1 MNVLTVN
8 EKHESPASAI
18 TGTENII
25 NHKDFHTWGCPV
37 YVLDAGLQ
45 SGSIGPPK
53 WDPRSRLGI
62 YVGHSPFHAGS
73 VALVMNP
80 TTGLVSPQYHLV
92 FDDDFTTVP
101 FLRLGTEPSNWQE
114 LCKNCTELVTE
125 EAYDLAESWLS
136 RPDLTSEGE
145 RISPPNPTSE
155 SDSSPSPS
163 PPEDASQRGRR
174 VSFDKET
181 KFPNTSK
188 EINHM
193 PKMIN
198 LETAGLRRSSRT
210 PKSTNR
216 LSFFAKFCLITVA
229 AFNIHRAT
237 NPASFTSRIMN
248 QIERTNLSFD
258 GTTNGSHPF
267 AFAAKLSDNECYTMK
282 EMLLQPDAKDFMM
295 AMIDEVKAHEDNDH
309 WEVVPRSKV
318 GNSKTILAIWSFKRK
333 RYPDGSLNKHK
344 ARLCAHGGMQQWG
357 VNYWE
362 TYAPVVN
369 WISVRTLLAIAV
381 MNDLPTTAI
390 DFVLAFPQARLK
402 PEERIFMELP
412 FGMSLENGSSK
423 THVLKL
429 KKNLYGLKQAGLNWF
444 EYLKEG
450 LEERGFQQSEVDPCV
465 FFRSDAIL
473 LCYVDDCIV
482 LSQDSKTVDD
492 IVTSLGTGTD
502 PSDPMKKFKHKYTLT
517 NDGGIKNYLGVEV
530 TKNSDGTIEL
540 KQKFLIERIL
550 KALGLDMDIISAAKP
565 TPVIKPLL
573 HKDLKGLPRKYDWN
587 YRSLV
592 GMLGYLQASTRP
604 DISMAT
610 HQCARFNNNPMLSHE
625 RSIRRIGKY
634 LLGTQDKGIIFS
646 PDISKGIECYVDADF
661 SGNWNAID
669 SEDSENVLSRTGF
682 IIFYAGCPIH
692 WVSKL
697 QTEIALST
705 TESEYI
711 ALSQSMRD
719 VIPLMNLL
727 KEFEKVIPIEKIK
740 PEVKCKVFED
750 NTSCIT
756 VAKAPSMTPRTKHI
770 ALKYHHFRSFVKS
783 GKIVIHSIG
792 TTEQTADILTK
803 PLSGELFVYLR
814 KKMMG
819 W

>member
-1 MNVLTVN
+1 M
-8 EKHESPASAI
+8 
-18 TGTENII
+18 
-25 NHKDFHTWGCPV
+25 
-37 YVLDAGLQ
+37 DAGLQ

-73 VALVMNP
+73 VALVLNP

-114 LCKNCTELVTE
+114 LCATCTEKVTE
-125 EAYDLAESWLS
+125 ESYDLAKSWLAK
-136 RPDLTSEGE
+136 PDLTSEGVRVSPLQDE
-145 RISPPNPTSE
+145 VEAPSTPPQQENNQSSPPSPMEDTSK
-155 SDSSPSPS
+155 
-163 PPEDASQRGRR
+163 RGRK
-174 VSFDKET
+174 VSFSEDT
-181 KFPNTSK
+181 QFPSTSK
-188 EINHM
+188 EKNHM
-193 PKMIN
+193 PKMIDLN
-198 LETAGLRRSSRT
+198 TAGLRRSSRT
-210 PKSTNR
+210 PKPVNK
-216 LSFFAKFCLITVA
+216 LSLFTKFCLITVA
-229 AFNIHRAT
+229 AFNIHRAS

-248 QIERTNLSFD
+248 QMERTNLSFD
-258 GTTNGSHPF
+258 GTSNGFHPL
-267 AFAAKLSDNECYTMK
+267 AFAAALSDNESYTMK
-282 EMLLQPDAKDFMM
+282 EMLLQHDAKDFMI
-295 AMIDEVKAHEDNDH
+295 AMMEEVKAHEDNDH
-309 WEVVPRSKV
+309 WEVVPRSEV
-318 GNSKTILAIWSFKRK
+318 GNCKTILAIWSFKRK
-333 RYPDGSLNKHK
+333 RYPDGTLNKHK

-390 DFVLAFPQARLK
+390 DFVLAFPQAKLK

-412 FGMSLENGSSK
+412 FGMSLQNGSSK
-423 THVLKL
+423 SHVLKL

-450 LEERGFQQSEVDPCV
+450 LEERGFRQSEVDPCV
-465 FFRSDAIL
+465 FFRDDAIL

-492 IVTSLGTGTD
+492 IVNSLSTGVDQADST
-502 PSDPMKKFKHKYTLT
+502 KKFKHKYTLT

-530 TKNSDGTIEL
+530 TKNDDGTIEL
-540 KQKFLIERIL
+540 KQKYLIERIL
-550 KALGLDMDIISAAKP
+550 QALSLDIEMTAASKP

-592 GMLGYLQASTRP
+592 GMLGYLQSSTRP

-634 LLGTQDKGIIFS
+634 LLGTQDKGIIFK

-669 SEDSENVLSRTGF
+669 SEDSENVLSRSGF

-719 VIPLMNLL
+719 VIPLINLL
-727 KEFEKVIPIEKIK
+727 KEFEKVLPIEKIQ

-750 NTSCIT
+750 NTSCIS

-783 GKIVIHSIG
+783 GAIDIRSIG

-803 PLSGELFVYLR
+803 PLSGELFIYLR